1 MGRRTTR
8 VSRLGK
14 EKKRSVLIVLAA
26 LVLIMGGFT
35 YFFNSKFLYNG
46 KIAKNVYIEGV
57 NVSDMTKA
65 EALKVITDKYTPED
79 LNLAYD
85 GKKYTISPKDIDLKY
100 DTEDV
105 VKDAYESTKK
115 GSYFQNLKK
124 YIDIRV
130 NKANMKIKA
139 EYDEAKLSSKVSSI
153 ADSINVKMKNA
164 SISVGSGGLS
174 YTDSVVG
181 REFDLAANKE
191 SIYNMIKNK
200 EHKTLELKVNLQ
212 KPDITT
218 EQVKTVNSVIG
229 QYSTT
234 YSQAVEGR
242 SYNVGLSARK
252 TSDVL
257 LMPGEEFSYNKL
269 TGPSNK
275 ANGYKDAPVIVYGK
289 LEQSAGGGVCQT
301 SSTVY
306 NAALLS
312 GMEITQVTNHSS
324 ASTYVPKGRDAT
336 VSDGGLN
343 LKFKNP
349 YKHPVYIKNY
359 AGGGSVSSV
368 IYGNSG
374 DKPNISIEVKQTGQ
388 NKYSTYRIFKDSSG
402 KVIKKEHIS
411 NSSYKELKK

>member
-1 MGRRTTR
+1 MGTLLCKIKLVLKWGEFMGRRATR

-14 EKKRSVLIVLAA
+14 EKKRNIVIVLVVLIIA
-26 LVLIMGGFT
+26 MGGFT

-57 NVSDMTKA
+57 NVSDMTKS
-65 EALKVITDKYTPED
+65 EALRAITDKYTPED
-79 LNLAYD
+79 LNLTYD

-164 SISVGSGGLS
+164 SISVGSGGLN
-174 YTDSVVG
+174 YTDSVIG

-200 EHKTLELKVNLQ
+200 EHKTLEL
-212 KPDITT
+212 
-218 EQVKTVNSVIG
+218 IG

-306 NAALLS
+306 NAALLA

>member
-1 MGRRTTR
+1 MSRSTTR
-8 VSRLGK
+8 VSKLGK
-14 EKKRSVLIVLAA
+14 EKKRTFMIVLA
-26 LVLIMGGFT
+26 VLAVAIGVST
-35 YFFNSKFLYNG
+35 YFFNNKVLYNG
-46 KIAKNVYIEGV
+46 KIAKNVYIEDI
-57 NVSDMTKA
+57 NVSDMTKE
-65 EALKVITDKYTPED
+65 EALKAITDKYTPED
-79 LNLAYD
+79 LNLTYD
-85 GKKYTISPKDIDLKY
+85 GKDYKISPNDIDLKY
-100 DTEDV
+100 NTEEV
-105 VKDAYESTKK
+105 VKNAYESTKK

-124 YIDIRV
+124 YIDIRI
-130 NKANMKIKA
+130 NKLDLKI
-139 EYDEAKLSSKVSSI
+139 ESGYDEAKLSAQVSSI

-164 SISVGSGGLS
+164 SINVGSGGLN
-174 YTDSVVG
+174 YTESVIG
-181 REFDLAANKE
+181 REFDLASNKE

-200 EHKTLELKVNLQ
+200 EHKSLELKVNLQ

-218 EQVKTVNSVIG
+218 EQVKSVNSVIG

-234 YSQAVEGR
+234 YSQSVSGR
-242 SYNVGLSARK
+242 AYNVALSARK

-324 ASTYVPKGRDAT
+324 ASTYVPRGRDAT

-349 YKHPVYIKNY
+349 YNHPVYIKNY
-359 AGGGSVSSV
+359 AGGGSVSSIV
-368 IYGNSG
+368 YGNSG
-374 DKPNISIEVKQTGQ
+374 DKPNISIEVKTTGKD
-388 NKYSTYRIFKDSSG
+388 KYSTYRVYKDSNG
-402 KVIKKEHIS
+402 KVIKREHIA

>member
-1 MGRRTTR
+1 MSRSTTR
-8 VSRLGK
+8 VSKLGK
-14 EKKRSVLIVLAA
+14 EKKRNFIIVLA
-26 LVLIMGGFT
+26 VLAVAIGVST
-35 YFFNSKFLYNG
+35 YFFNNKFLYNG
-46 KIAKNVYIEGV
+46 KIAKNVYIEDI
-57 NVSDMTKA
+57 NVSDMSKE
-65 EALKVITDKYTPED
+65 EALKAVTDKYTPEV
-79 LNLAYD
+79 LNLTYE
-85 GKKYTISPKDIDLKY
+85 GKDYKISPNDIDLKY
-100 DTEDV
+100 NTEEV
-105 VKDAYESTKK
+105 VKNAYESTKK

-124 YIDIRV
+124 YIDIRI
-130 NKANMKIKA
+130 NKLALKI
-139 EYDEAKLSSKVSSI
+139 ESGYDEAKLSAQVSSV

-164 SISVGSGGLS
+164 SVSVGSGGLN
-174 YTDSVVG
+174 YTESVIG
-181 REFDLAANKE
+181 REFDLASNKE

-200 EHKTLELKVNLQ
+200 EHKPLELKVNLQ

-218 EQVKTVNSVIG
+218 EQVKSVNSVIG

-234 YSQAVEGR
+234 YSQSVSGR
-242 SYNVGLSARK
+242 AYNVALSARK

-324 ASTYVPKGRDAT
+324 ASTYVPRGRDAT

-349 YKHPVYIKNY
+349 YNHPVYIKNY
-359 AGGGSVSSV
+359 AGGGSVSSIV
-368 IYGNSG
+368 YGNSG
-374 DKPNISIEVKQTGQ
+374 DKPNISIEVKNTGKD
-388 NKYSTYRIFKDSSG
+388 KYSTYRVYKDSNG
-402 KVIKKEHIS
+402 KVIKREHIS

>member
-1 MGRRTTR
+1 MSRSTTR
-8 VSRLGK
+8 VSKLGK
-14 EKKRSVLIVLAA
+14 EKKRTFMIVLA
-26 LVLIMGGFT
+26 VLAVVIGVST
-35 YFFNSKFLYNG
+35 YFFNNKFLYNG
-46 KIAKNVYIEGV
+46 KIAKNVYIEDI
-57 NVSDMTKA
+57 NVSDMTKE
-65 EALKVITDKYTPED
+65 EALKAITDKYTPED
-79 LNLAYD
+79 LNLTYD
-85 GKKYTISPKDIDLKY
+85 GKDYKISPNDIDLKY
-100 DTEDV
+100 NTEEV
-105 VKDAYESTKK
+105 VKNAYESTKK
-115 GSYFQNLKK
+115 GSYLQNLKK
-124 YIDIRV
+124 YIDIRI
-130 NKANMKIKA
+130 NKLGLKI
-139 EYDEAKLSSKVSSI
+139 ESGYDEAKLSAQVSSI

-164 SISVGSGGLS
+164 SVSVGSGGLN
-174 YTDSVVG
+174 YTESVIG
-181 REFDLAANKE
+181 REFDLASNKE

-200 EHKTLELKVNLQ
+200 EHKSLELKVNLQ

-218 EQVKTVNSVIG
+218 EQVKSVNSVIG

-234 YSQAVEGR
+234 YSQSVSGR
-242 SYNVGLSARK
+242 AYNVALSARK

-306 NAALLS
+306 NAALLA

-324 ASTYVPKGRDAT
+324 ASTYVPRGRDAT

-349 YKHPVYIKNY
+349 YNHPVYIKNY
-359 AGGGSVSSV
+359 GGGGSVSSV
-368 IYGNSG
+368 VYGNSG
-374 DKPNISIEVKQTGQ
+374 DKPNISIEVKNTGKD
-388 NKYSTYRIFKDSSG
+388 KYSTYRVYKDSNG

>member
-1 MGRRTTR
+1 MSRRATR
-8 VSRLGK
+8 VSKLGK
-14 EKKRSVLIVLAA
+14 EKKRNLIIGLAILIV
-26 LVLIMGGFT
+26 VIGGFT
-35 YFFNSKFLYNG
+35 YFFNNKFLYNG
-46 KIAKNVYIEGV
+46 KIAKNVYIEGI
-57 NVSDMTKA
+57 NVSDMTKE
-65 EALKVITDKYTPED
+65 EALKVVTSKYTPED
-79 LNLAYD
+79 LNLTYD
-85 GKKYTISPKDIDLKY
+85 GKDYKISPKDIDLRY
-100 DTEDV
+100 NTEEV
-105 VKDAYESTKK
+105 VKNAYETTKQ

-124 YIDIRV
+124 YINIRI
-130 NKANMKIKA
+130 NKLTLKIES

-153 ADSINVKMKNA
+153 ADSINIKMKNA

-174 YTDSVVG
+174 YTDSVIG

-200 EHKTLELKVNLQ
+200 EHKSLELKVNLQ

-289 LEQSAGGGVCQT
+289 LEQAAGGGVCQT

-349 YKHPVYIKNY
+349 YNHPVYIKNY

-368 IYGNSG
+368 IYGNSS
-374 DKPNISIEVKQTGQ
+374 DKPNISIEVKQTGH

>member
-1 MGRRTTR
+1 MSRSTTR
-8 VSRLGK
+8 VSKLGK
-14 EKKRSVLIVLAA
+14 EKKRTFMIVLA
-26 LVLIMGGFT
+26 VLAVVIGVST
-35 YFFNSKFLYNG
+35 YFFNNKVLYNG
-46 KIAKNVYIEGV
+46 KIAKNVYIEDI
-57 NVSDMTKA
+57 NVSDMTKE
-65 EALKVITDKYTPED
+65 EALKAITDKYTPEY
-79 LNLAYD
+79 LNLTYD
-85 GKKYTISPKDIDLKY
+85 GKDYKISPNDIDLKY
-100 DTEDV
+100 NTEEV
-105 VKDAYESTKK
+105 VKNAYESTKK
-115 GSYFQNLKK
+115 SSYLQNLKK
-124 YIDIRV
+124 YIDIRI
-130 NKANMKIKA
+130 NKLGLKI
-139 EYDEAKLSSKVSSI
+139 ESGYDEAKLSTKVSSI

-164 SISVGSGGLS
+164 SVSVGSGGLN
-174 YTDSVVG
+174 YTESVIG
-181 REFDLAANKE
+181 REFDLASNKE

-200 EHKTLELKVNLQ
+200 EHKPLELKVNLQ

-218 EQVKTVNSVIG
+218 EQVKSVNSVIG

-234 YSQAVEGR
+234 YSQSVSGR
-242 SYNVGLSARK
+242 AYNVALSARK

-324 ASTYVPKGRDAT
+324 ASTYVPRGRDAT

-349 YKHPVYIKNY
+349 YNHPVYIKNY
-359 AGGGSVSSV
+359 AGGGSVSSIV
-368 IYGNSG
+368 YGNSG
-374 DKPNISIEVKQTGQ
+374 DKPNISIEVKTTGKD
-388 NKYSTYRIFKDSSG
+388 KYSTYRVYKDSNG
-402 KVIKKEHIS
+402 KVIKREHIA

>member
-65 EALKVITDKYTPED
+65 EALKAITDKYTPED

-200 EHKTLELKVNLQ
+200 EHKTLELKVNL
-212 KPDITT
+212 
-218 EQVKTVNSVIG
+218 
-229 QYSTT
+229 
-234 YSQAVEGR
+234 
-242 SYNVGLSARK
+242 
-252 TSDVL
+252 
-257 LMPGEEFSYNKL
+257 
-269 TGPSNK
+269 
-275 ANGYKDAPVIVYGK
+275 
-289 LEQSAGGGVCQT
+289 
-301 SSTVY
+301 
-306 NAALLS
+306 
-312 GMEITQVTNHSS
+312 
-324 ASTYVPKGRDAT
+324 
-336 VSDGGLN
+336 
-343 LKFKNP
+343 
-349 YKHPVYIKNY
+349 
-359 AGGGSVSSV
+359 
-368 IYGNSG
+368 
-374 DKPNISIEVKQTGQ
+374 
-388 NKYSTYRIFKDSSG
+388 
-402 KVIKKEHIS
+402 
-411 NSSYKELKK
+411 

>member
-1 MGRRTTR
+1 MSRSTTR
-8 VSRLGK
+8 VSKLGK
-14 EKKRSVLIVLAA
+14 EKKRNFIIVLA
-26 LVLIMGGFT
+26 VLAVAIGVST
-35 YFFNSKFLYNG
+35 YFFNNKFLYNG
-46 KIAKNVYIEGV
+46 KIAKNVYIEDI
-57 NVSDMTKA
+57 NVSDMSKE
-65 EALKVITDKYTPED
+65 EALKAVTDKYTPED
-79 LNLAYD
+79 LNLTYD
-85 GKKYTISPKDIDLKY
+85 GKDYKISPNDIDLKY
-100 DTEDV
+100 NTEEV
-105 VKDAYESTKK
+105 VKNAYESTKK

-124 YIDIRV
+124 YIDIRI
-130 NKANMKIKA
+130 NKLSLKI
-139 EYDEAKLSSKVSSI
+139 ESGYDEAKLSAQVSSV

-164 SISVGSGGLS
+164 SVSVGSGGLN
-174 YTDSVVG
+174 YTESVIG
-181 REFDLAANKE
+181 REFDLASNKE

-200 EHKTLELKVNLQ
+200 EHKPLELKVNLQ

-218 EQVKTVNSVIG
+218 EQVKSVNSVIG

-234 YSQAVEGR
+234 YSQSVSGR
-242 SYNVGLSARK
+242 AYNVALSARK

-324 ASTYVPKGRDAT
+324 ASTYVPRGRDAT

-349 YKHPVYIKNY
+349 YNHPVYIKNY
-359 AGGGSVSSV
+359 AGGGSVSSIV
-368 IYGNSG
+368 YGNSG
-374 DKPNISIEVKQTGQ
+374 DKPNISIEVKNTGKD
-388 NKYSTYRIFKDSSG
+388 KYSTYRVYKDSNG
-402 KVIKKEHIS
+402 KVIKREHIS

>member
-1 MGRRTTR
+1 MSRSTTR
-8 VSRLGK
+8 VSKLGK
-14 EKKRSVLIVLAA
+14 EKKRTFIIVLA
-26 LVLIMGGFT
+26 VLAVAIGVST
-35 YFFNSKFLYNG
+35 YFFNNKFLYNG
-46 KIAKNVYIEGV
+46 KIAKNVYIEDI
-57 NVSDMTKA
+57 NVSDMTKE
-65 EALKVITDKYTPED
+65 EALKAITDKYTPED
-79 LNLAYD
+79 LNLTYD
-85 GKKYTISPKDIDLKY
+85 GKDYKISPNDIDLKY
-100 DTEDV
+100 NTEEV
-105 VKDAYESTKK
+105 VKNAYESTKK

-124 YIDIRV
+124 YIDIRI
-130 NKANMKIKA
+130 NKLALKI
-139 EYDEAKLSSKVSSI
+139 ESGYDEAKLSAQVSSV

-164 SISVGSGGLS
+164 SISVGSGGLN
-174 YTDSVVG
+174 YTESVVG
-181 REFDLAANKE
+181 REFDLASNKE

-200 EHKTLELKVNLQ
+200 EYKSLELKVNLQ

-218 EQVKTVNSVIG
+218 EQVKSVNSVIG

-234 YSQAVEGR
+234 YSQSVSGR
-242 SYNVGLSARK
+242 AYNVALSARK

-324 ASTYVPKGRDAT
+324 ASTYVPRGRDAT

-349 YKHPVYIKNY
+349 YNHPVYIKNY
-359 AGGGSVSSV
+359 AGGGSVSSIV
-368 IYGNSG
+368 YGNSG
-374 DKPNISIEVKQTGQ
+374 DKPNISIEVKNTGKD
-388 NKYSTYRIFKDSSG
+388 KYSTYRVYKDSSG
-402 KVIKKEHIS
+402 KVIKREHIS

>member
-1 MGRRTTR
+1 MSRSTTR
-8 VSRLGK
+8 VSKLGK
-14 EKKRSVLIVLAA
+14 EKKRTFIIVLA
-26 LVLIMGGFT
+26 VLAVAIGVST
-35 YFFNSKFLYNG
+35 YFFNNKFLYNG
-46 KIAKNVYIEGV
+46 KIAKNVYIEDI
-57 NVSDMTKA
+57 NVSDMTKE
-65 EALKVITDKYTPED
+65 EALKAITDKYTPED
-79 LNLAYD
+79 LNLTYD
-85 GKKYTISPKDIDLKY
+85 GKDYKISPNDIDLKY
-100 DTEDV
+100 NTEEV
-105 VKDAYESTKK
+105 VKNAYESTKK

-124 YIDIRV
+124 YIDIRI
-130 NKANMKIKA
+130 NKLALKI
-139 EYDEAKLSSKVSSI
+139 ESGYDEAKLSAQVSSV

-164 SISVGSGGLS
+164 SVSVGSGGLN
-174 YTDSVVG
+174 YTESVIG
-181 REFDLAANKE
+181 REFDLASNKE

-200 EHKTLELKVNLQ
+200 EHKSLELKVNLQ

-218 EQVKTVNSVIG
+218 EQVKSVNSVIG

-234 YSQAVEGR
+234 YSQSVSGR
-242 SYNVGLSARK
+242 AYNVALSARK

-324 ASTYVPKGRDAT
+324 ASTYVPRGRDAT

-349 YKHPVYIKNY
+349 YNHPVYIKNY
-359 AGGGSVSSV
+359 AGGGSVSSIV
-368 IYGNSG
+368 YGNSG
-374 DKPNISIEVKQTGQ
+374 DKPNISIEVKNTGKD
-388 NKYSTYRIFKDSSG
+388 KYSTYRVYKDLSG
-402 KVIKKEHIS
+402 KVIKREHIS

>member
-1 MGRRTTR
+1 MSRSTTR
-8 VSRLGK
+8 VSKLGK
-14 EKKRSVLIVLAA
+14 EKKRNFIIVLA
-26 LVLIMGGFT
+26 VLAVAIGVST
-35 YFFNSKFLYNG
+35 YFFNNKFLYNG
-46 KIAKNVYIEGV
+46 KIAKNVYIEDI
-57 NVSDMTKA
+57 NVSDMSKE
-65 EALKVITDKYTPED
+65 EALKAVTDKYTPED
-79 LNLAYD
+79 LNLTYD
-85 GKKYTISPKDIDLKY
+85 GKDYKISPNDIDLKY
-100 DTEDV
+100 NTEEV
-105 VKDAYESTKK
+105 VKNAYESTKK

-124 YIDIRV
+124 YIDIRI
-130 NKANMKIKA
+130 NKLSLKI
-139 EYDEAKLSSKVSSI
+139 ESGYDEAKLSAQVSSV

-164 SISVGSGGLS
+164 SVSVGSGGLN
-174 YTDSVVG
+174 YTESVIG
-181 REFDLAANKE
+181 REFDLASNKE

-200 EHKTLELKVNLQ
+200 EHKPLELKVNLQ

-218 EQVKTVNSVIG
+218 EQVKSVNSVIG

-234 YSQAVEGR
+234 YSQSVSGR
-242 SYNVGLSARK
+242 AYNVALSARK

-324 ASTYVPKGRDAT
+324 ASTYVPRGRDAT

-349 YKHPVYIKNY
+349 YNHPVYIKNY
-359 AGGGSVSSV
+359 AGGGSVSSIV
-368 IYGNSG
+368 YGNSG
-374 DKPNISIEVKQTGQ
+374 DKPNISIEVKNTGKD
-388 NKYSTYRIFKDSSG
+388 KYSTYRMYKDSNG
-402 KVIKKEHIS
+402 KVIKREHIS

>member
-1 MGRRTTR
+1 MSRSTTR
-8 VSRLGK
+8 VSKLGK
-14 EKKRSVLIVLAA
+14 EKKRTFIIVLA
-26 LVLIMGGFT
+26 VLAVAIGVST
-35 YFFNSKFLYNG
+35 YFFNNKFLYNG
-46 KIAKNVYIEGV
+46 KIAKNVYIEDI
-57 NVSDMTKA
+57 NVSDMTKE
-65 EALKVITDKYTPED
+65 EALKAITDKYTPED
-79 LNLAYD
+79 LNLTYD
-85 GKKYTISPKDIDLKY
+85 GKDYKISPNDIDLKY
-100 DTEDV
+100 NTEEV
-105 VKDAYESTKK
+105 VKNAYESTKK

-124 YIDIRV
+124 YIDIRI
-130 NKANMKIKA
+130 NKLALKI
-139 EYDEAKLSSKVSSI
+139 ESGYDEAKLSAQVSSV

-164 SISVGSGGLS
+164 SVSVGSGGLN
-174 YTDSVVG
+174 YTESVIG
-181 REFDLAANKE
+181 REFDLASNKE

-200 EHKTLELKVNLQ
+200 EHKSLELKVNLQ

-218 EQVKTVNSVIG
+218 EQVKSVNSVIG

-234 YSQAVEGR
+234 YSQSVSGR
-242 SYNVGLSARK
+242 AYNVALSARK

-324 ASTYVPKGRDAT
+324 ASTYVPRGRDAT

-349 YKHPVYIKNY
+349 YNHPIYIKNY
-359 AGGGSVSSV
+359 AGGGSVSSIV
-368 IYGNSG
+368 YGNSG
-374 DKPNISIEVKQTGQ
+374 DKPNISIEVKNTGKD
-388 NKYSTYRIFKDSSG
+388 KYSTYRVYKDLSG
-402 KVIKKEHIS
+402 KVIKREHIS

>member
-1 MGRRTTR
+1 MSRSTTR
-8 VSRLGK
+8 VSKLGK
-14 EKKRSVLIVLAA
+14 EKKRAFMIVLA
-26 LVLIMGGFT
+26 VLAVVIGVST
-35 YFFNSKFLYNG
+35 YFFNNKFLYNG
-46 KIAKNVYIEGV
+46 KIAKNVYIEDI
-57 NVSDMTKA
+57 NVSDMTKE
-65 EALKVITDKYTPED
+65 EALKAITDKYTPED
-79 LNLAYD
+79 LNLTYD
-85 GKKYTISPKDIDLKY
+85 GKDYKISPNDIDLKY
-100 DTEDV
+100 NTEEV
-105 VKDAYESTKK
+105 VKNAYESTKK
-115 GSYFQNLKK
+115 GSYLQNLKK
-124 YIDIRV
+124 YIDIRI
-130 NKANMKIKA
+130 NKLGLKI
-139 EYDEAKLSSKVSSI
+139 ESGYDEAKLSAQVSSI

-164 SISVGSGGLS
+164 SVSVGSGGLN
-174 YTDSVVG
+174 YTESVIG
-181 REFDLAANKE
+181 REFDLASNKE

-200 EHKTLELKVNLQ
+200 EHKSLELKVNLQ

-218 EQVKTVNSVIG
+218 EQVKSVNSVIG

-234 YSQAVEGR
+234 YSQSVSGR
-242 SYNVGLSARK
+242 AYNVALSARK

-306 NAALLS
+306 NAALLA

-324 ASTYVPKGRDAT
+324 ASTYVPRGRDAT

-349 YKHPVYIKNY
+349 YNHPVYIKNY
-359 AGGGSVSSV
+359 GGGGSVSSV
-368 IYGNSG
+368 VYGNSG
-374 DKPNISIEVKQTGQ
+374 DKPNISIEVKNTGKD
-388 NKYSTYRIFKDSSG
+388 KYSTYRVYKDSNG